1 MDNKDKDLVFQ
12 FTVKFTQ
19 DVDCGGGYLKLI
31 PYDTN
36 QLKFDHN
43 SDYFVSFGPD
53 VCGRKKEVVVNFRFK
68 DKSV

>member
-1 MDNKDKDLVFQ
+1 MDNKDKDLIFQ

-36 QLKFDHN
+36 
-43 SDYFVSFGPD
+43 
-53 VCGRKKEVVVNFRFK
+53 
-68 DKSV
+68 